1 MCIRDSNRGVAYR
14 RASDKE
20 KALADFAQAIEITPD
35 YREAYNNRG
44 MVLAD
49 NYEYEA
55 AITEFTKAIEI
66 DSDYWYAYNNRAMS
80 KWALGDRKGAE
91 SDYKVVS
98 KYMSG

>member
-1 MCIRDSNRGVAYR
+1 M
-14 RASDKE
+14 
-20 KALADFAQAIEITPD
+20 ADFAQAINLKPD

-55 AITEFTKAIEI
+55 AINEFTKAIEL

-80 KWALGDRKGAE
+80 RWALGDRKGAE

-98 KYMSG
+98 KYMS

>member
-1 MCIRDSNRGVAYR
+1 MVFNNRGVAYR
-14 RASDKE
+14 RSVDKD
-20 KALADFAQAIEITPD
+20 KALEDFDQAITIKPD

-55 AITEFTKAIEI
+55 AIVEFTKAIEI

-80 KWALGDRKGAE
+80 RWALGDRKGAE

-98 KYMSG
+98 SHMSG